1 MKSAEGLPPLY
12 LDVGELDIFRDEDIE
27 YAAQFGK
34 VGIESE
40 LRSYPGCPHAFEGIA
55 PDAAV
60 SKAAMA
66 NRFRSILSIE
76 KVGGSKL

>member
-1 MKSAEGLPPLY
+1 MKSAEGHPPLY

-40 LRSYPGCPHAFEGIA
+40 LHLYSGCPHAFESIA
-55 PDAAV
+55 PEAAV
-60 SKAAMA
+60 SKAAMP
-66 NRFRSILSIE
+66 NRFRSSL
-76 KVGGSKL
+76 